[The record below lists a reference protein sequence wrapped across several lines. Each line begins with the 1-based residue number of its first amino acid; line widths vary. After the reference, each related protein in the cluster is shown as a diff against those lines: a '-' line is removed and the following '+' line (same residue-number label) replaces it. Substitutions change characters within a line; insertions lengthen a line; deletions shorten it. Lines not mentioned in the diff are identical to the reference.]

1 MRAGVDVC
9 DVWLVSANESDVVV
23 IVVDSGRRRRRVVCG
38 PVQAASVHNG
48 RGPQADTWSEGLRHR
63 LEADSEYVQLRRPHG
78 APATSPLEGP
88 GRT

>member
-23 IVVDSGRRRRRVVCG
+23 IVVDSGRRRRLVVCG

-48 RGPQADTWSEGLRHR
+48 RGSSTDTRSEGLRQR
-63 LEADSEYVQLRRPHG
+63 LEEDSEHVQLRRPHG
-78 APATSPLEGP
+78 ASAASPLEGP
-88 GRT
+88 ARA